1 MKFLEWVTIVER
13 IMMADFLAF
22 PKFVQDKI
30 KANYNA
36 YCEQVGVTPNR

>member
-13 IMMADFLAF
+13 IMMADYRAL
-22 PKFVQDKI
+22 PKCAQDKI